1 MKIAI
6 IGCGAMGSS
15 MAKQL
20 SRAHTVAVFDK
31 FPEKISFRTDHPTI
45 SICRTPEEAM
55 QHADFILLFVKPH
68 DLKGVASELKQHL
81 TTDQL
86 VVSGLAG
93 TSIAQ
98 LKKAL
103 GEKTSILRMMP
114 NLAVEYGQGVLGCV
128 EAPEINASLK
138 EKISKAFS
146 VLGLIL
152 WLPEDKIDALT
163 ALASS
168 GPAFILIII
177 EAMIDA
183 GIAMGFTSTDARHLI
198 LQTLGGTLSLLEKT
212 GKHPGEL
219 RWQVSSPAG
228 TTIAGTLAL
237 EKANVRAGIIQTFLA
252 AQTKAA
258 ELAARDHA

>member
-20 SRAHTVAVFDK
+20 SRNASVAVFDK
-31 FPEKISFRTDHPTI
+31 FPEKISFRKDHPEI
-45 SICRTPEEAM
+45 RICRTPEEAM
-55 QHADFILLFVKPH
+55 EHADLILLFVKPH
-68 DLKGVASELKQHL
+68 DLKATASELKQHL
-81 TTDQL
+81 TSHQI

-93 TSIAQ
+93 TSLAQ
-98 LKKAL
+98 LKKAF
-103 GEKTSILRMMP
+103 GEKTSILRIMP
-114 NLAVEYGQGVLGCV
+114 NLAVEYGQGVVGCA
-128 EAPEINASLK
+128 EAPEINALVK
-138 EKISKAFS
+138 EKISSAFS

-168 GPAFILIII
+168 GPAFMLIII

-183 GIAMGFTSTDARHLI
+183 GIAMGFTSSDARHLI
-198 LQTLGGTLSLLEKT
+198 LQTLAGTLSLLEKT

-237 EKANVRAGIIQTFLA
+237 EEANVRAGIIQTFMA
-252 AQTKAA
+252 AKTRAA
-258 ELAARDHA
+258 ALAARDD